1 MRTAAT
7 IWLRVARTAYYRAVT
22 GFFAWAYR
30 HAIGRL
36 VDIEPL
42 HGAPHIEALVSRT
55 SKPTIT
61 QHLTAIRMCFD

>member
-1 MRTAAT
+1 
-7 IWLRVARTAYYRAVT
+7 VT